1 MKRLITNLQNIW
13 KVKELRDRILLTLGL
28 ILVYRIG
35 SFVILPGVNYEILKQ
50 ASEGSSQGQKT
61 LENLLSMFSGGGF
74 NNASVMALGI
84 MPYIS
89 ASIIMQL
96 LGMAVPA
103 VQKMQNEGESG
114 RKQIN
119 NYTRILTIVIC
130 ALQAPSY
137 LATYVPDGATPAG
150 SDFWSFTLPAVAV
163 MVAAT
168 MFLMWLGDRI
178 TDKGIGNGIS
188 LLIMIGIVARFP
200 EAVAGE
206 FSKKVISDAAT
217 GRMFVFIIELI
228 VWFLIIALTILLIQ
242 GVRKIPLQYARQMA
256 AGGSIN
262 TLNQAGARQYIPIK
276 VNIAGVMPIIFAQA
290 IMFVPQTLLTMDLV
304 NREGTVASV
313 LSALTDPRGFWYNF
327 ANAMMIILFTFFY
340 TAMVINPRQW
350 ADDFK
355 KQGAFVP
362 GIKPGSDTAD
372 YIDNILSKITFPGSL
387 FLAGIAILP
396 AFAMMFDISTAFAYF
411 FGGTSLLIMVGV
423 VIDTLQQIESHL
435 LMRHYDGLMDS
446 GKIRGRATTGA
457 TSVGI

>member
-28 ILVYRIG
+28 ILVYRVG

-137 LATYVPDGATPAG
+137 LSMYVESKGALPPDAGLFWWSQTILILVAG
-150 SDFWSFTLPAVAV
+150 SMFAV
-163 MVAAT
+163 
-168 MFLMWLGDRI
+168 WLGERI
-178 TDKGIGNGIS
+178 TEKGIGNGIS
-188 LLIMIGIVARFP
+188 LLIAVGILSRLPGGFIAEVGKSFEAGNMIKLVL
-200 EAVAGE
+200 E
-206 FSKKVISDAAT
+206 
-217 GRMFVFIIELI
+217 
-228 VWFLIIALTILLIQ
+228 IIAFMLVVLVTILVVQ
-242 GVRKIPLQYARQMA
+242 GVRRIPL
-256 AGGSIN
+256 N
-262 TLNQAGARQYIPIK
+262 TAKRVVGARAADSQGARNYLPIK
-276 VNIAGVMPIIFAQA
+276 VNASGVMPIIFAQA
-290 IMFVPQTLLTMDLV
+290 IMTIPVMIFVGSSSSQGEGGFIQRMLSNPYGLSYNLLLC
-304 NREGTVASV
+304 
-313 LSALTDPRGFWYNF
+313 LL
-327 ANAMMIILFTFFY
+327 IIVFTYFY
-340 TAMVINPRQW
+340 TAIMINPRKI
-350 ADDFK
+350 ADDLKRSGGFI
-355 KQGAFVP
+355 P
-362 GIKPGSDTAD
+362 GIRPGEDTAN
-372 YIDNILSKITFPGSL
+372 YIDTLVSRITFPGSL
-387 FLAGIAILP
+387 FLAAIAIIP
-396 AFAMMFDISTAFAYF
+396 AIAKMVGVNDAFAMF

-423 VIDTLQQIESHL
+423 VLDTLQQIETYL
-435 LMRHYDGLMDS
+435 LNRHMDGLMEGS
-446 GKIRGRATTGA
+446 RVRGRRSPNELSGF
-457 TSVGI
+457 

>member
-28 ILVYRIG
+28 ILVYRVG

-137 LATYVPDGATPAG
+137 LSMYVESKGALPPDAGLFWWSQTILILVAG
-150 SDFWSFTLPAVAV
+150 SMFAV
-163 MVAAT
+163 
-168 MFLMWLGDRI
+168 WLGERI
-178 TDKGIGNGIS
+178 TEKGIGNGIS
-188 LLIMIGIVARFP
+188 LLIAVGILSRLPGGFIAEVGKSFEAGNMIKLVL
-200 EAVAGE
+200 E
-206 FSKKVISDAAT
+206 
-217 GRMFVFIIELI
+217 
-228 VWFLIIALTILLIQ
+228 IIAFMLVVLVTILVVQ
-242 GVRKIPLQYARQMA
+242 GVRRIPL
-256 AGGSIN
+256 N
-262 TLNQAGARQYIPIK
+262 TAKRVVGARAADSQGARNYLPIK
-276 VNIAGVMPIIFAQA
+276 VNASGVMPIIFAQA
-290 IMFVPQTLLTMDLV
+290 IMTIPVMIFVGSSSSQGEGGFIQRMLSNPDGLSYNLLLC
-304 NREGTVASV
+304 
-313 LSALTDPRGFWYNF
+313 LL
-327 ANAMMIILFTFFY
+327 IIVFTYFY
-340 TAMVINPRQW
+340 TAIMINPRKI
-350 ADDFK
+350 ADDLKRSGGFI
-355 KQGAFVP
+355 P
-362 GIKPGSDTAD
+362 GIRPGEDTAN
-372 YIDNILSKITFPGSL
+372 YIDTLVSRITFPGSL
-387 FLAGIAILP
+387 FLAAIAIIP
-396 AFAMMFDISTAFAYF
+396 AIAKMVGVNDAFAMF

-423 VIDTLQQIESHL
+423 VLDTLQQIETYL
-435 LMRHYDGLMDS
+435 LNRHMDGLMEGS
-446 GKIRGRATTGA
+446 RVRGRRSPNELSGF
-457 TSVGI
+457 